1 MPTQRLTCFAV
12 TQAGKHA
19 HERCC
24 TLARRTRQTQP
35 YAMHATSPRVNAI
48 HARAQPTG
56 LGRAQGPDRGD
67 AGRRRLAPSAR
78 GQGVARLSL
87 APRIPWAR
95 GARLGKHDSARTCEH
110 RQDRPRVAAR
120 RAPSAPSHHRRQC
133 INNIYAATRC
143 RGGCKHYLA
152 AW

>member
-1 MPTQRLTCFAV
+1 MLHACSADKTDAALRNARNFASCQRHPC
-12 TQAGKHA
+12 AGTTHWAYSVK
-19 HERCC
+19 
-24 TLARRTRQTQP
+24 
-35 YAMHATSPRVNAI
+35 
-48 HARAQPTG
+48 

-87 APRIPWAR
+87 APRTPWAR